1 MSINGLD
8 VKRELVEKKIKSERD
23 RLAIISGLARS
34 CLAFTRSKDS
44 SEFELCLDC
53 QTELVRDYAAT
64 LMRDAF
70 MIAPKYD
77 ERNAIVYGDC
87 DKLLKRLLI
96 VNEDGEFESGIPERF
111 KSSSHFARG
120 VFLGCGSMSAPQAG
134 GVRSQKSTGY
144 HLEFSF
150 GSESFADA
158 FMRLLG
164 GYGIVAKKSS
174 RAEKAVVYV
183 KDSESV
189 SDCLALLGAEK
200 TVLRLNE
207 TVAALAVKRDVIRRI
222 NCEVANMG
230 RTAQAAVGIIEAVR
244 KIEKTHGLDSLD
256 KKLKEAAAAR
266 LDDEEAPLSEIAAR
280 LNISKSG
287 LKHRFDR
294 IIEIAN
300 AIKVDS
306 SSEEGEK

>member
-1 MSINGLD
+1 MSINGSD
-8 VKRELVEKKIKSERD
+8 VKREITEKRPKSDED
-23 RLAIISGLARS
+23 RLALLSGFARS
-34 CLAFTRSKDS
+34 CLALTRKSGAT
-44 SEFELCLDC
+44 EFELCLDC
-53 QTELVRDYAAT
+53 QTELVREYIAS

-70 MIAPKYD
+70 IVTPKSD
-77 ERNAIVYGDC
+77 DRNSIVYGDC
-87 DKLLKRLLI
+87 DKLLKRLCI
-96 VNEDGEFESGIPERF
+96 VNNDGEFYDDIPSRF
-111 KSSSHFARG
+111 MSSAQFARG

-134 GVRSQKSTGY
+134 GVGSKKSIGY

-158 FMRLLG
+158 FTVLLD
-164 GYGIVAKKSS
+164 GYGISARKSS
-174 RAEKAVVYV
+174 RAERAVVYV

-207 TVAALAVKRDVIRRI
+207 TVAALAVKRDVVRRI

-230 RTAQAAVGIIEAVR
+230 RTVKAAVGITEAIELIDKV
-244 KIEKTHGLDSLD
+244 KGLGSLD
-256 KKLKEAAAAR
+256 KKLFEAARAR
-266 LDDEEAPLSEIAAR
+266 LDDVEAPLSEIAEK

-294 IIEIAN
+294 IIEIAS
-300 AIKVDS
+300 ALASGK
-306 SSEEGEK
+306 EEKKQ